1 MYKEKKWKPDEKLY
15 YRLVKKSSF
24 SPFYY
29 TYMMEYEYTLGFT
42 SNVVC
47 TVVAIIAVCMIIG
60 LVRGNIVVD
69 TLVWSL
75 AIGSFLCNCRMF
87 SVLDRGHKTGYFRE
101 STGCVLQYDYG
112 NGSDQGIFKDAVRM
126 HSWKEFEQYTE
137 KKYVE
142 KYGFKPPTRQ
152 QCTQELFEQYIK
164 ERVKKHGFDMKRT
177 FELFRYRN
185 ALEESGGYWFNSLDD
200 LALYPMIA
208 LSQFFEI
215 YTPFLLAVVVPGV
228 VFKIIAGLLF
238 LGLII
243 LYKASNNFMEW
254 TASEVIVYNSLYQVI
269 AFALGIVLSVQPL
282 INVSVFDNPYILGT
296 GIAIGVL
303 RYALDRKYRDFF
315 AQQKAA
321 SRDKTSPIGVHM
333 LERTMNN
340 WGGWGRM
347 FNDSEI
353 YLAMKD
359 EWEKW
364 AEKCERKWETKEE
377 RERRLEEEKKRAEE
391 EKKRR
396 EKEKFERSMRI
407 IRAEDE
413 KTERNRKL
421 LKEWEETAR
430 REKEQKKLQEK
441 ILQGDADKLTEE
453 EKIRRKELESK
464 QSEVKVPDHMQNDRA
479 SVRR

>member
-1 MYKEKKWKPDEKLY
+1 MYKAKWKSDDKLRY
-15 YRLVKKSSF
+15 ILMKKSSF

-29 TYMMEYEYTLGFT
+29 TYMMEYEYTLDFT
-42 SNVVC
+42 ANVVY
-47 TVVAIIAVCMIIG
+47 TVFAIIAVCMIIG
-60 LVRGNIVVD
+60 LVRGNIVMD

-75 AIGSFLCNCRMF
+75 ALGSFLCNCRMF
-87 SVLDRGHKTGYFRE
+87 RVLDKGHKTGYFRE

-112 NGSDQGIFKDAVRM
+112 NGSDHGIFKDAVRM
-126 HSWKEFEQYTE
+126 HSWKEFEQYVE
-137 KKYVE
+137 KQYVE

-177 FELFRYRN
+177 FELFRYRK
-185 ALEESGGYWFNSLDD
+185 ALEENGGYWFNSLDD

-238 LGLII
+238 IGLLIF
-243 LYKASNNFMEW
+243 YKASNNFMEW
-254 TASEVIVYNSLYQVI
+254 TASQVIGYNSLYPVI
-269 AFALGIVLSVQPL
+269 AFVLGIVLSVQPL
-282 INVSVFDNPYILGT
+282 IKVSAFDNPCIVGV

-340 WGGWGRM
+340 WSGWGRM
-347 FNDSEI
+347 FNDSEA

-377 RERRLEEEKKRAEE
+377 REKRLEEEKKRKEEE
-391 EKKRR
+391 EKKR
-396 EKEKFERSMRI
+396 EKERRERSMKLARE
-407 IRAEDE
+407 RAKQDE
-413 KTERNRKL
+413 RDKKL
-421 LKEWEETAR
+421 LEEWRENAR
-430 REKEQKKLQEK
+430 KEKERKKLEEK
-441 ILQGDADKLTEE
+441 ILRGDVDKLTEE
-453 EKIRRKELESK
+453 EKIRKKELVSK

-479 SVRR
+479 SIRR